1 MRIVEIAAIEEKVPP
16 EKYGGTEL
24 VVHNV
29 TEGLVE
35 AGHEVYL
42 LASGDSETSAKLIP
56 LLPKSIRAMYGPE
69 EIEHWRDYLKVAA
82 LADILKRVREI
93 KPDIVHNH
101 LNWRLLL
108 FSDLLDCPMMNTM
121 HGPLT
126 SLRERETY
134 RAHSHANYISISD
147 NQRKAMPELNWLR
160 TVYNGIDV
168 EQFDFQETKGD
179 YFAFLG
185 RTSPEK
191 GVEEI
196 CRMIRGTKHKLK
208 IAAKVDPVDRHY
220 FDNYVKPYI
229 DGDQI
234 EFVGEVD
241 HAGKNALL
249 KNAKALLLWLNWEE
263 PFGLVVPEA
272 NACGTPVITNYRGA
286 MPELIKEG
294 VNGFLADSIEGMESY
309 LDRAQEIQPVA
320 CREHVKASFSKEKMV
335 KDYIEVAE
343 SLVRK
348 ARG

>member
-29 TEGLVE
+29 TEGLVQ

-42 LASGDSETSAKLIP
+42 LASGDSETSANLVP
-56 LLPKSIRAMYGPE
+56 LVEKSLRRMYSPE
-69 EIEHWRDYLKVAA
+69 EIEHWRDYMKVATIP
-82 LADILKRVREI
+82 DILKHIKEI

-108 FSDLLDCPMMNTM
+108 FADLIECPVISTM
-121 HGPLT
+121 HGPLA

-134 RAHSHANYISISD
+134 GKHKNSNYVSISD
-147 NQRKAMPELNWLR
+147 NQRKAMPELNWVK

-168 EQFDFQETKGD
+168 GAFDLETEKGD

-191 GVEEI
+191 GLEEI
-196 CRMIRGTKHKLK
+196 CRMVRESKQKHKLK
-208 IAAKVDPVDRHY
+208 IAAKVDTVDKAY
-220 FDNYVKPYI
+220 FETHIRPYI

-234 EFVGEVD
+234 EFLDEVD
-241 HAGKNALL
+241 HAGKNELL

-272 NACGTPVITNYRGA
+272 NACGTPVIVNPRGS
-286 MPELIKEG
+286 MPELVKDG
-294 VNGFLADSIEGMESY
+294 VNGFLVNSLAEMEAK
-309 LDRAQEIQPVA
+309 LDEVQAIDPVL
-320 CREHVKASFSKEKMV
+320 CRLHAEQNYSKEKMV
-335 KDYIEVAE
+335 RDYEEVMR
-343 SLVRK
+343 SLL
-348 ARG
+348 A